1 MALNVGRLMSELER
15 MTVTELRR
23 RYVEVFGEETRSYH
37 KAYLVRRIAWR
48 VQANAEGDLPE
59 RARRRAL
66 ELANDADLRL
76 RGPTQRPTPPPSL
89 DGFEVHEVKLNLDPQ
104 RDPRY
109 DAVSVRGIGTFEKS
123 SSVPMPWL
131 TPNTSELAEKSL
143 LDISVS
149 AVSGT
154 IVGDS
159 QNLRHFVGIAMEM
172 VHFDSSTTILL
183 TPVSIEADST
193 DAQMHAEL
201 VAFVLGG
208 DDPNARPWQV
218 PGTPPPGQQ
227 PPPPGYVWC
236 FCSNCYL
243 DCLEDAEC
251 DETYDYCVTQICDP
265 IYATCRDGADQVY
278 DWCIGS
284 CDCEGTPGIWCSA
297 RCWTCN
303 TNWGL
308 QQSFC
313 WSARV
318 GCLSGCELA
327 KTSCYSGCYFGSWS
341 LYQNPP
347 GCP

>member
-1 MALNVGRLMSELER
+1 MSTRFAAIASVILAGVLFAMTSAITVSSSQTASAAVADDPIAERTTDVSTIWSELWGR
-15 MTVTELRR
+15 Q
-23 RYVEVFGEETRSYH
+23 Y
-37 KAYLVRRIAWR
+37 
-48 VQANAEGDLPE
+48 QANHSGML
-59 RARRRAL
+59 L
-66 ELANDADLRL
+66 V
-76 RGPTQRPTPPPSL
+76 PSL
-89 DGFEVHEVKLNLDPQ
+89 DGFEVHEVELNLDPQ

-131 TPNTSELAEKSL
+131 TPSTSELAEKSL

-159 QNLRHFVGIAMEM
+159 QNLRHLVGIAMEM

-208 DDPNARPWQV
+208 DDPNEHPWQV

-227 PPPPGYVWC
+227 PPAPGYVWC
-236 FCSNCYL
+236 FCSDCYL
-243 DCLEDAEC
+243 DCLEDSEC
-251 DETYDYCVTQICDP
+251 DETYDYCVTQTCDP
-265 IYATCRDGADQVY
+265 IFTTCRDGAAQVY

-284 CDCEGTPGIWCSA
+284 CNCGGTPGIWCSA

-303 TNWGL
+303 ANWGL

-327 KTSCYSGCYFGSWS
+327 KTSCYSGCYLGSWS
-341 LYQNPP
+341 QYQNPP